1 MYKGSNN
8 LPVLPVSVKSDF
20 DYADEVRFSA
30 MGSCYTLSGYTDY
43 EVVLVDEKGVPYA
56 AKEKPRIG
64 FI

>member
-1 MYKGSNN
+1 MSKGFNN
-8 LPVLPVSVKSDF
+8 WLAFPASVTSDC
-20 DYADEVRFSA
+20 DYTDEVRFSA
-30 MGSCYTLSGYTDY
+30 MGSCYTLTGYTDD